1 MAELYQPNKY
11 RVYQGGGTG
20 IGFCTAWNEPEL
32 IFKKSKPI
40 QSKVSILGT
49 LYSRQGVNVILRNL
63 ALNPSIRKVFL
74 WANGPLSNTEFGKMG
89 WLLLKKIW
97 SDGIENDGKVRGTNL
112 KIEKEIDGGALE
124 KIRGNVELVDINDRG
139 FDDAEAEVAAASASP
154 KPYMDPVSFPDPVPE
169 KIDVF
174 PSEEVGWLIRGR
186 GVLDAWTRLVERIM
200 RYGTMKG
207 TQYGYGQR
215 ELVGA
220 TWVIREEDPVHPD
233 LSLADDWP
241 KELREV
247 TGATETSIK
256 EYHAVFLSPEPP
268 KGVAYT
274 YGNRLM
280 RYPDGKGGA
289 IDQLKE
295 VIIAQFKD
303 SWDTRRAVATTM
315 VPPVDKN
322 SKEPP
327 CITQI
332 QAIQANGRL
341 HLLVTNR
348 SHDIFKA
355 AIPNAFGLR
364 MVQKALAEEL
374 QFPLGQLQ
382 ITSQSAHIYEQDWEN
397 ASQLVRCRFWER
409 SPDLVF
415 DPAIHGDPRGNVVIS
430 IEGEKIV
437 AVLQGGEGVELAR
450 IEGKTAAEVG
460 LKITHLDLLSRHDH
474 LIDVGIQLEKAEI
487 AMKKN
492 LTFQQ
497 DKQLIF

>member
-1 MAELYQPNKY
+1 LDKLGFLPAPLNAFKTALARPYGMIL
-11 RVYQGGGTG
+11 VTG
-20 IGFCTAWNEPEL
+20 PTGSG
-32 IFKKSKPI
+32 KST
-40 QSKVSILGT
+40 T
-49 LYSRQGVNVILRNL
+49 LYSVITQ
-63 ALNPSIRKVFL
+63 LNSSELNIV
-74 WANGPLSNTEFGKMG
+74 T
-89 WLLLKKIW
+89 
-97 SDGIENDGKVRGTNL
+97 
-112 KIEKEIDGGALE
+112 LE
-124 KIRGNVELVDINDRG
+124 EPVE
-139 FDDAEAEVAAASASP
+139 
-154 KPYMDPVSFPDPVPE
+154 Y
-169 KIDVF
+169 
-174 PSEEVGWLIRGR
+174 
-186 GVLDAWTRLVERIM
+186 
-200 RYGTMKG
+200 
-207 TQYGYGQR
+207 
-215 ELVGA
+215 ELEG
-220 TWVIREEDPVHPD
+220 
-233 LSLADDWP
+233 
-241 KELREV
+241 
-247 TGATETSIK
+247 
-256 EYHAVFLSPEPP
+256 
-268 KGVAYT
+268 
-274 YGNRLM
+274 
-280 RYPDGKGGA
+280 
-289 IDQLKE
+289 
-295 VIIAQFKD
+295 
-303 SWDTRRAVATTM
+303 
-315 VPPVDKN
+315 
-322 SKEPP
+322 
-327 CITQI
+327 ITQI